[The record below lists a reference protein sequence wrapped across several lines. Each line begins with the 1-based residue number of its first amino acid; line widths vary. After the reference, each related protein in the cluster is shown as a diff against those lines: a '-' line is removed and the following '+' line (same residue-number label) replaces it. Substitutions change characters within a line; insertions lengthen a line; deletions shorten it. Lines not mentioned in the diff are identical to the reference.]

1 MVTSE
6 TPTPNPANN
15 KAPRPE
21 PRRRIPLSLRTFV
34 SILVILGLFAVWES
48 MRYRPHVAT
57 RETDRFGVTVRQ
69 TRSDSANEVG
79 ADQRRHE
86 QELKIELLHRRL
98 AAELDAKTHVGSVNP
113 NGWVWGIDPVKKT
126 VCWVGIGQADGVRPK
141 TVCEVRRR
149 PGYDLE
155 VSQPGIDD
163 ADEWIS
169 VGQIEITKVEGPHQ
183 SEARILTEN
192 ADYKIARGDSIVV
205 PSRSAE

>member
-6 TPTPNPANN
+6 TPTPDPANN
-15 KAPRPE
+15 KAPR

-34 SILVILGLFAVWES
+34 SILVILGRFAVWES

-57 RETDRFGVTVRQ
+57 RETDRLGVTVLQ

-79 ADQRRHE
+79 AEQRQREH
-86 QELKIELLHRRL
+86 QLQIEVLHMRL
-98 AAELDAKTHVGSVNP
+98 AAELDAKTHTGSGNP

-126 VCWVGIGQADGVRPK
+126 VCWVGIGHADGVRPK

-149 PGYDLE
+149 PGYDPE

-169 VGQIEITKVEGPHQ
+169 VGQIEITKVEGSHQ

-192 ADYKIARGDSIVV
+192 ADHKIARGDSIVV
-205 PSRSAE
+205 PSRSAK